1 MSENNDT
8 GDVVGAIESAP
19 AGSVSARPS
28 PWRRLRGIVALVALV
43 GGFYLVANS
52 MMAGGEGTAYFLD
65 VHEVKARLAQ
75 VEGRQ
80 ARVRGTVIIGSYA
93 FEDGSKTHRFNLQEQ
108 GDVMQVAYRGP
119 LPDVFKEGMPVVVE
133 GVVRGDMSIEAREVT
148 AKCPSKYEEGKV
160 SEQAKQRM

>member
-1 MSENNDT
+1 MCTRSRRASPKSRA
-8 GDVVGAIESAP
+8 GKP
-19 AGSVSARPS
+19 ACA
-28 PWRRLRGIVALVALV
+28 
-43 GGFYLVANS
+43 
-52 MMAGGEGTAYFLD
+52 
-65 VHEVKARLAQ
+65 AQ
-75 VEGRQ
+75 
-80 ARVRGTVIIGSYA
+80 VIIGSYA
-93 FEDGSKTHRFNLQEQ
+93 FEDASKTHRFNLQEQ

>member
-1 MSENNDT
+1 MLGVEAQANLRQAQRSTFELSGPAADIDLRSRRFGVFVNDEIVLAQ
-8 GDVVGAIESAP
+8 G
-19 AGSVSARPS
+19 
-28 PWRRLRGIVALVALV
+28 LRGVLGARVERIAALTQGAEDCPGRKVEA
-43 GGFYLVANS
+43 
-52 MMAGGEGTAYFLD
+52 
-65 VHEVKARLAQ
+65 VKARLAQ

-93 FEDGSKTHRFNLQEQ
+93 FEDASKTHRFNLQEQ

-148 AKCPSKYEEGKV
+148 AKCPSK
-160 SEQAKQRM
+160 S